1 MRKMNINYKRKR
13 EAIMKVL
20 LILNPLPHMRK
31 SLQIG
36 EKSLMMLKMRTL
48 RKSLQLMITRSLFH
62 RMTIHQLTSQERLTI
77 QATIISQE
85 VVLEATTEET
95 GEEEEET
102 IIIIKMEVTII
113 PEITTRVTKNE
124 KGEDT
129 KSPTIKKIE
138 MRRFKTNHLGTIGI
152 SLRKNH
158 S

>member
-1 MRKMNINYKRKR
+1 
-13 EAIMKVL
+13 
-20 LILNPLPHMRK
+20 
-31 SLQIG
+31 
-36 EKSLMMLKMRTL
+36 
-48 RKSLQLMITRSLFH
+48 MITRSLFH

-77 QATIISQE
+77 QATITSQE
-85 VVLEATTEET
+85 VTEATTEET

-102 IIIIKMEVTII
+102 ITIIKMEVTTI
-113 PEITTRVTKNE
+113 PEITIRVTKNE

-138 MRRFKTNHLGTIGI
+138 MRRSKMNHLGTIGI

>member
-1 MRKMNINYKRKR
+1 MRKMNINFKKKR
-13 EAIMKVL
+13 EAIMRVL
-20 LILNPLPHMRK
+20 LILNPLPHMKK

-36 EKSLMMLKMRTL
+36 VKSLMTLKMRML
-48 RKSLQLMITRSLFH
+48 MKSLLQMITRSLFH
-62 RMTIHQLTSQERLTI
+62 RMTIHQLTSQERLII
-77 QATIISQE
+77 QATIINQE
-85 VVLEATTEET
+85 LIEATTEET

-102 IIIIKMEVTII
+102 IIIIKMEVTTI
-113 PEITTRVTKNE
+113 PEITIRVTKNE

-129 KSPTIKKIE
+129 KSLTIKKIE

>member
-1 MRKMNINYKRKR
+1 MRKMNINFKKKR
-13 EAIMKVL
+13 EAIMRVL
-20 LILNPLPHMRK
+20 LILNPLPHMKK
-31 SLQIG
+31 SLLIG
-36 EKSLMMLKMRTL
+36 VKSLMTLKMRML
-48 RKSLQLMITRSLFH
+48 MKSQLPMITRSLYH

-85 VVLEATTEET
+85 LIEATTEET

-102 IIIIKMEVTII
+102 IIIIKMEVTTI
-113 PEITTRVTKNE
+113 PEITIRVTKNE

>member
-85 VVLEATTEET
+85 VLEATTEET